1 MAQAKKS
8 KRHANAMKAYRQS
21 VKRNLRNR
29 QIKKDVRLASRAVVD
44 AASAK
49 DTGKLSELMAAAA
62 AALDKAA
69 GKGAIHWKTAARRK
83 SRLAKR
89 TLAGA
94 GAPQQNA

>member
-21 VKRNLRNR
+21 VKRNLRNVK
-29 QIKKDVRLASRAVVD
+29 IKKGVRNAVRGVNE
-44 AASAK
+44 AIKAK
-49 DTGKLSELMAAAA
+49 DTGKLGELMSAAA

-69 GKGAIHWKTAARRK
+69 NHGTIHWKTAARRK

-89 TLAGA
+89 AS
-94 GAPQQNA
+94 APAQQNA